1 VRKLRMFQRGLYLSA
16 DLQSGAARFI
26 TQSGGEV
33 RQTDENYSG
42 GDALAVQAASFI
54 DAISRKNRVAVSGE
68 DGRRALKLALDVARL
83 VRERLKRFE

>member
-1 VRKLRMFQRGLYLSA
+1 MFQRGLYLSA

-33 RQTDENYSG
+33 KQADENYSG
-42 GDALAVQAASFI
+42 GDALAAQAASFVR
-54 DAISRKNRVAVSGE
+54 AISSKAPVAVSGE
-68 DGRRALKLALDVARL
+68 DGRGALKLALDVARL